1 MTKSPSPK
9 MEKLFFSSKVLPL
22 LSTPVPPLLL
32 GKIVEI
38 VLAISVY
45 AALVE

>member
-1 MTKSPSPK
+1 MTKSPAPN
-9 MEKLFFSSKVLPL
+9 MEKLLRNSKVFPL

-38 VLAISVY
+38 VLATSV
-45 AALVE
+45 